1 MLKSELHAFLEKMR
15 DYNGGDVS
23 EYMDYFSEMHRML
36 IRIEKEG
43 IQETLI

>member
-1 MLKSELHAFLEKMR
+1 MLKSELHAFNDKLR
-15 DYNGGDVS
+15 NYNGGGVS
-23 EYMDYFSEMHRML
+23 EYLGYFSEMHRML